1 MGLSFSIST
10 NAPSLT
16 ELAIYLLLYELNIL
30 FWHWKLLFDGFFH
43 PGFNQN
49 IAMSIWYF
57 MLVFGQKIICAK
69 NTLLFCFEEEFSE
82 WQKVKQKFF
91 VI

>member
-1 MGLSFSIST
+1 
-10 NAPSLT
+10 
-16 ELAIYLLLYELNIL
+16 
-30 FWHWKLLFDGFFH
+30 
-43 PGFNQN
+43 
-49 IAMSIWYF
+49 
-57 MLVFGQKIICAK
+57 MLVFGQKLIYAK

>member
-30 FWHWKLLFDGFFH
+30 FLLFNGPFH
-43 PGFNQN
+43 PVFNQN
-49 IAMSIWYF
+49 NAMSFWYF
-57 MLVFGQKIICAK
+57 MLVFGQKLIYAK